1 MRNGLPLLQTTNS
14 IINQRFT
21 SCHQVEKFAAN
32 NPSPVSNGSVRIRR
46 AESCLLLNVL
56 SEKTGMK
63 NSPTRTMTAK
73 RIAVAVAAVCAT
85 MSAPSFAA
93 GGDMKALMDL
103 LLKKGVITQQEY
115 DQNIQAAQ
123 DAAEN
128 QAFKEKRLSDDV
140 TKLNKAAE
148 KSAKSGFVKG
158 NGFGLESTDGQHSIN
173 LTGRVHFDSRINQN
187 DFKVVNDVN
196 NASLANN
203 FEVRRA
209 RIGFNGVVF
218 KDINYEVI
226 TNAVGSNANLID
238 TAFINYGFNKAAQVR
253 VGRFKQAFGLE
264 ELTSS
269 NNIDFMER
277 SYANQLTPGKRL
289 GIMLHG
295 EPIAN
300 MTYAASI
307 FQNGFNEL
315 TNENTKGREAS
326 GRVTYNFAE
335 AASLKDSVL
344 HLGLAGTTGRLQVN
358 ATSSTNTS
366 SAASDVTRASYVAF
380 NSENRGLSNIYRAQV
395 GGKLLSTPAYGGV
408 SDSAVT
414 VDKQMTGLESAFAY
428 GPYKFQGE
436 YVKAT
441 FDAVT
446 SLSTGTA
453 DVAAGY
459 AEVMYNVTGEKWSD
473 SYKAGAFGGIKPNSN
488 FTSNGGSG
496 AWQVGLRYSMFDV
509 TDVVQ
514 TGTNKR
520 VQNSPKAN
528 TTTVGINWLLNPN
541 ARVML
546 NYARTKFNTAVTPL
560 DVTGA
565 TSGFDEN
572 VISLRTQ
579 INF

>member
-1 MRNGLPLLQTTNS
+1 
-14 IINQRFT
+14 
-21 SCHQVEKFAAN
+21 
-32 NPSPVSNGSVRIRR
+32 
-46 AESCLLLNVL
+46 
-56 SEKTGMK
+56 MK
-63 NSPTRTMTAK
+63 NSPTRTMTSK

-85 MSAPSFAA
+85 LSAPSFAA
-93 GGDMKALMDL
+93 GTDVKALMDL
-103 LLKKGVITQQEY
+103 LLKKGVISQQEY
-115 DQNIQAAQ
+115 DQNIQAA
-123 DAAEN
+123 AEN
-128 QAFKEKRLSDDV
+128 EAFKEKRLASDV
-140 TKLNKAAE
+140 NKLNKAAE
-148 KSAKSGFVKG
+148 KSSKSGFVKG

-173 LTGRVHFDSRINQN
+173 LTGRVNFDARIKQN
-187 DFKVVNDVN
+187 DFGNSADIN
-196 NASLANN
+196 TASLANN

-209 RIGFNGVVF
+209 RIGFNGIVF

-226 TNAVGSNANLID
+226 TNAVGGNANLID

-315 TNENTKGREAS
+315 TNQNTNGREAS

-335 AASLKDSVL
+335 AAGLKDGVV
-344 HLGLAGTTGRLQVN
+344 HLGLAGTSGKLQVN
-358 ATSSTNTS
+358 ATSSANTS
-366 SAASDVTRASYVAF
+366 ATASTTTRATYVGF
-380 NSENRGLSNIYRAQV
+380 NSENRGLSNIYRAQIA
-395 GGKLLSTPAYGGV
+395 GKVLSSAAFGGV
-408 SDSAVT
+408 SDDAVT
-414 VDKQMTGLESAFAY
+414 VDKQMQGLESAIAY
-428 GPYKFQGE
+428 GPFKLQSE
-436 YVKAT
+436 YVKAS
-441 FDAVT
+441 FDAISTV
-446 SLSTGTA
+446 STGTA
-453 DVAAGY
+453 DVSAGY

-473 SYKAGAFGGIKPNSN
+473 SYKTGAFSGLKPNSN
-488 FTSNGGSG
+488 FTANGGTG

-514 TGTNKR
+514 VGTNNR
-520 VQNSPKAN
+520 TQNSPKAN

-546 NYARTKFNTAVTPL
+546 NYARTKFNEAVTPL
-560 DVTGA
+560 DVTT
-565 TSGFDEN
+565 TSSGLDEN

>member
-1 MRNGLPLLQTTNS
+1 
-14 IINQRFT
+14 
-21 SCHQVEKFAAN
+21 
-32 NPSPVSNGSVRIRR
+32 
-46 AESCLLLNVL
+46 
-56 SEKTGMK
+56 MK
-63 NSPTRTMTAK
+63 NSSTRTMTAK

-93 GGDMKALMDL
+93 GTDVKALMDL

-115 DQNIQAAQ
+115 DQNIQAAV
-123 DAAEN
+123 EN
-128 QAFKEKRLSDDV
+128 EAFKEKRLASDV
-140 TKLNKAAE
+140 NKLNKLADKTSKA
-148 KSAKSGFVKG
+148 GFVKA

-187 DFKVVNDVN
+187 DFKVINDVN

-226 TNAVGSNANLID
+226 TNAVGGNANLID
-238 TAFINYGFNKAAQVR
+238 TAFINYGFNKAAQIR
-253 VGRFKQAFGLE
+253 VGRFKQAFSLE

-277 SYANQLTPGKRL
+277 SYVNQLTPGKRL

-335 AASLKDSVL
+335 SAGLKDGVV
-344 HLGLAGTTGRLQVN
+344 HLGLAGTSGKLQVN

-366 SAASDVTRASYVAF
+366 SSASTITRATYVGF

-395 GGKLLSTPAYGGV
+395 GGQLLSTAAYGGV

-414 VDKQMTGLESAFAY
+414 VDKQMAGLESAFAY
-428 GPYKFQGE
+428 GPYKLQGE
-436 YVKAT
+436 FVKAT
-441 FDAVT
+441 FDAV
-446 SLSTGTA
+446 SGMANAGAAVTGTA
-453 DVAAGY
+453 DVTAGY

-473 SYKAGAFGGIKPNSN
+473 SYKSGAFSGIKPNSN
-488 FTSNGGSG
+488 FTSNGGTG
-496 AWQVGLRYSMFDV
+496 AWQVGLRFSKFSV

-514 TGTNKR
+514 VGTANNR
-520 VQNSPKAN
+520 TQNSPDAN
-528 TTTVGINWLLNPN
+528 TTTLGINWLLNPN
-541 ARVML
+541 ARVMF

-565 TSGFDEN
+565 TSGLEEN